1 MKDKLTSALANVLYV
16 GVGATILTARATSNV
31 ATACINEGKSFCTDV
46 KDKYDEK
53 KSMEEYAEDI
63 DQQAYAQGRYSS
75 KDVL

>member
-31 ATACINEGKSFCTDV
+31 ATACIKEGKSFCTDV

-53 KSMEEYAEDI
+53 KSNDNEY
-63 DQQAYAQGRYSS
+63 YNS
-75 KDVL
+75 KTGKFCDSLGVGVD